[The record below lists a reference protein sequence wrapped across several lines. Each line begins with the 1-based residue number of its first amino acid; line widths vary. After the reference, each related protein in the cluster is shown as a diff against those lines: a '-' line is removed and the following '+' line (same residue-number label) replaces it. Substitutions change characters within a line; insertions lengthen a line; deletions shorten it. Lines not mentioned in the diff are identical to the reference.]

1 MKSAQ
6 AFAFLY
12 GRDYV
17 IPDDIQYLAPYT
29 LPHRM
34 ILKSE
39 AKYEGKSSE
48 QLLSEIISRTS
59 VPVQRSMSN

>member
-1 MKSAQ
+1 
-6 AFAFLY
+6 
-12 GRDYV
+12 
-17 IPDDIQYLAPYT
+17 
-29 LPHRM
+29 M

-39 AKYEGKSSE
+39 AKYEGKSAE